1 MRCRGWM
8 DGRAL
13 VTVATGAIL
22 VAGLAGADL
31 AGLRL
36 NVTPSM
42 PVGLWR
48 MVPDRAPLRRGEIV
62 VVCLPDTAPARVGA
76 ARGYIPSGSCPSG
89 SEPLFKPIA
98 ATAGDVVAVS
108 AAGVAVNGQAVHD
121 TAQLARD
128 SAGRPLIAVAAGA
141 YPVAPKEV
149 WLLSGHDPR
158 SFDSRYFGPVP
169 EANVQGLALPIWV
182 LR

>member
-1 MRCRGWM
+1 M
-8 DGRAL
+8 
-13 VTVATGAIL
+13 TVAGSPRFRAALATGTLAMA
-22 VAGLAGADL
+22 VLAGARA

-36 NVTPSM
+36 NDTPSM

-62 VVCLPDTAPARVGA
+62 VVCLPDTALTRVGA
-76 ARGYIPSGSCPSG
+76 ARGYLPSGSCPGG
-89 SEPLFKPIA
+89 SEPLIKPIA

-108 AAGVAVNGQAVHD
+108 AGGVSVNGQPVHD
-121 TAQLARD
+121 TAQLAAD
-128 SAGRPLIAVAAGA
+128 SAGRPLMAVSAGVHSV
-141 YPVAPKEV
+141 PQGEV

-169 EANVQGLALPIWV
+169 EANVQGIARPVWV
-182 LR
+182 LQ